1 MERAQLIK
9 AFIATVQASLHGLRS
24 IEPVLCK
31 EQAALTGKDPAIL
44 ERVVAEKL
52 ELLKQLEHSVQAR
65 DRLQQAAGHA
75 AGIDGSSTLVE
86 SLAQPQLSDDW
97 QALTAL
103 AKNVADLNDR
113 NSQLASQG
121 QRATRTALGIL
132 TGRPE
137 REDTYIALRRRP
149 AGAASYTLGR
159 V

>member
-24 IEPVLCK
+24 IEPVLRR
-31 EQAALTGKDPAIL
+31 EQDALTGKDPAAL
-44 ERVVAEKL
+44 ERVVGEKL

-65 DRLQQAAGHA
+65 DRLQQAAGQA
-75 AGIDGSSTLVE
+75 AGIDGGSTLVE
-86 SLAQPQLSDDW
+86 SLAQPQLSADW
-97 QALTAL
+97 RSLTTL

-137 REDTYIALRRRP
+137 REDTYIALRRRQ
-149 AGAASYTLGR
+149 AGASSYTLGR